1 MSYTKGEW
9 KRARKTIML
18 DQGSCFKCTVT
29 SDSKEDPVNPCAGYG
44 LTNVEAMA
52 NAQLIAAAPDMVA
65 ALEDLMKEIKHRGL
79 CKDVRKDF
87 SLMNYMVQ
95 AEKAIAKSKGGQ
107 S

>member
-18 DQGSCFKCTVT
+18 DQGGCFKCTVT

-52 NAQLIAAAPDMVA
+52 NAQLIAAAPDMLE
-65 ALEDLMKEIKHRGL
+65 ALEHVLMASEDDGSMEDIDFEMVRQALANAKGKETP
-79 CKDVRKDF
+79 
-87 SLMNYMVQ
+87 
-95 AEKAIAKSKGGQ
+95 
-107 S
+107 